1 MTIGEVRERT
11 PELVAQLTAVWE
23 GSARA
28 THTFLSEQELMEI
41 KKEVP
46 GALRGIGRLF
56 TAEDADGVPAA
67 FMGVEGSSLEMLFVS
82 AAARGRGMGG
92 ALLRYGVE
100 RCGVRTLAVNEQN
113 PQARGFYGHMG
124 FAAVRR
130 TELDEQ
136 GRPYP
141 LVYMELR
148 REPKHI
154 EDGGQ

>member
-23 GSARA
+23 SSARA

-67 FMGVEGSSLEMLFVS
+67 FMGVEGPSLEMLFVS
-82 AAARGRGMGG
+82 ADARGSGMGG

-113 PQARGFYGHMG
+113 PQARGFYEHMG
-124 FAAVRR
+124 CAAVGARSWTNR
-130 TELDEQ
+130 
-136 GRPYP
+136 
-141 LVYMELR
+141 
-148 REPKHI
+148 
-154 EDGGQ
+154 GGPTRWSTWS